1 MIVNPTYRGGGG
13 AQGRM
18 EVRQVWHDPSYPIK
32 WRFDIACDAEV
43 LPHWRNGDWPAPE
56 RVGLLEISPLWE
68 IRYWGQLLVPERRP
82 LWPHG
87 WPITP

>member
-43 LPHWRNGDWPAPE
+43 LPNWRNGDWPW
-56 RVGLLEISPLWE
+56 SPVFDAWA
-68 IRYWGQLLVPERRP
+68 IRYWGQLTVPQKASWLLLSP
-82 LWPHG
+82 LIP
-87 WPITP
+87 